1 MKRPLLLLPLLALAA
16 APCLA
21 QDPTTN
27 AACFA
32 NHAANRE

>member
-16 APCLA
+16 VQCLA
-21 QDPTTN
+21 QDHATN